1 LLGAAP
7 PGATLAEHGGAAA
20 VAGRSPVGVRLAL
33 RDLARHQAR
42 SGSALA
48 AISLGLAIVIAIVIA
63 ATAGLLLALGR
74 VPVAHLAVIVVGLP
88 LPAAAVGWR
97 LAGREP
103 STWPASH

>member
-1 LLGAAP
+1 
-7 PGATLAEHGGAAA
+7 
-20 VAGRSPVGVRLAL
+20 
-33 RDLARHQAR
+33 
-42 SGSALA
+42 
-48 AISLGLAIVIAIVIA
+48 VIAIVIA

-103 STWPASH
+103 STWPASHWKDAPPAAGG